1 MSNEDDINFSDVDS
15 ALDTIISG
23 MSSAAETSITKRSY
37 KPYLKPYWCAEL
49 KTLHDKM
56 RRERQISKT
65 EDKPRGN
72 ETSYSNYKESKRQF
86 RRLLRQRQS
95 QFEKDENERID
106 SLVELDQNGFWKM
119 VNSRRKSKRH
129 TAGLEIKFD
138 EHPVQDP
145 DDMLSGWCGYF
156 TQIYSQTENPNF
168 DDNFK
173 QVVDRK
179 VDSIMSSEDND
190 NDTTSVFS
198 YQITRSELDE
208 AIKALPLNKAMTIL
222 HMSI

>member
-1 MSNEDDINFSDVDS
+1 
-15 ALDTIISG
+15 
-23 MSSAAETSITKRSY
+23 
-37 KPYLKPYWCAEL
+37 
-49 KTLHDKM
+49 M
-56 RRERQISKT
+56 RHERQIWKT

-95 QFEKDENERID
+95 QFAKDENERID
-106 SLVELDQNGFWKM
+106 SLVEFDQNGFWKM
-119 VNSRRKSKRH
+119 VNLRRKSKRH

-145 DDMLSGWCGYF
+145 DDIVSGWCGYF
-156 TQIYSQTENPNF
+156 TQLYSQTENPNF

-173 QVVDRK
+173 QVVDQK

-190 NDTTSVFS
+190 SDSDTTSVFS

-208 AIKALPLNKAMTIL
+208 AIKALPLNKAPSYDNITPVPL
-222 HMSI
+222 AQW